1 MFRSLAV
8 NLTNADANAKD
19 DANGVTELCK
29 IDKLGLLGLLGL
41 LSLFNVMLRSLAV
54 NLTDADAETDARGV
68 TDLCK
73 IDKLRLLSL
82 FTGLIVLIGFEAL
95 TDLSLLES

>member
-8 NLTNADANAKD
+8 NLTNADANAED
-19 DANGVTELCK
+19 DANGVTDLCK
-29 IDKLGLLGLLGL
+29 IDKLGLLGL

-54 NLTDADAETDARGV
+54 NLIDADAEADARGV
-68 TDLCK
+68 TDLCS

>member
-29 IDKLGLLGLLGL
+29 IDKLGLL
-41 LSLFNVMLRSLAV
+41 SLFNVMLRSLAV
-54 NLTDADAETDARGV
+54 NLTDADAEADARGV
-68 TDLCK
+68 TDLGS
-73 IDKLRLLSL
+73 IDTLRLLSL